1 VNGLHDL
8 GGLGGLG
15 PVVVEEDE
23 PVFHARWEA
32 RTLGMM
38 LALAG
43 SGHYNADTFRAA
55 RETIPAP
62 RYLTSRYYELW
73 LFAVEQLMRDA
84 VTPAELEAAVER
96 LRRGELS
103 VPDRR
108 DPQLAARLRQGLRAG
123 HSTAGTAAAPHRYAV
138 GDRVRARNLQPA
150 GHTRLPAYARGR
162 VGTIERRYPAFPI
175 PDRNAYGDP
184 TPENLYCVRFDA
196 HELWGPDGDAN
207 GDLMVDLWESY
218 LEDVDDPSVRGGS
231 RTKEAA

>member
-1 VNGLHDL
+1 MNGLHDL
-8 GGLGGLG
+8 GGLDGLG
-15 PVVVEEDE
+15 PVVVEQDE
-23 PVFHARWEA
+23 PVYHARWEA

-73 LFAVEQLMRDA
+73 LFAVEQLMRER
-84 VTPAELEAAVER
+84 VTPDELTATVER
-96 LRRGELS
+96 LRRGEVA

-108 DPQLAARLRQGLRAG
+108 DPALAARLIAGLRAG
-123 HSTAGTAAAPHRYAV
+123 HSTAGDAPPHRFPV
-138 GDRVRARNLQPA
+138 GARVRARNLQPA
-150 GHTRLPAYARGR
+150 HHTRLPGYARGR
-162 VGTIERRYPAFPI
+162 VGVVESHYPAFPI

-184 TPENLYCVRFDA
+184 TPENLYCVRFTA
-196 HELWGPDGDAN
+196 RELWGPDADPH

-218 LEDVDDPSVRGGS
+218 LEDADATTTD
-231 RTKEAA
+231 RTTTEERAA